1 MQIAENHVVSMN
13 YTLKDDAGNVLDT
26 SEGKEPLSF
35 LYGKG
40 MIIPGL
46 EKALEGKKK
55 GDTLQVTVQPEDGY
69 GAYND
74 QAIGEVSK
82 DNFQDGMEPK
92 VGLQVQAQDP
102 NGGVQIFTITEVKD
116 ESVVLDGNHPL
127 AGQVLHF
134 DVDVADVREATEEEL
149 EHGHVH

>member
-13 YTLKDDAGNVLDT
+13 YTLKDEKGNVLDT
-26 SEGKEPLSF
+26 SEGKEPLDF

-46 EKALEGKKK
+46 EKALEGKEK
-55 GDTLQVTVQPEDGY
+55 GASLKVTVEPEEGY
-69 GAYND
+69 GTYNE

-82 DNFQDGMEPK
+82 DNFQEGMEPK
-92 VGLQVQAQDP
+92 VGMQVQAQDP
-102 NGGVQIFTITEVKD
+102 NGNVQIFTITEIKD
-116 ESVVLDGNHPL
+116 ETVMLDGNHPL
-127 AGQVLHF
+127 AGQTLYF
-134 DVDVADVREATEEEL
+134 DVDIADVREATAEEI